1 MYFCFSI
8 FLLLNFYFTM
18 YKYLIVLLLGTFF
31 FSSCKQQTQYEPA
44 QDSMEA
50 GRQFIDGCLKGEFKK
65 ANFYMVQDATNRED
79 LQKMQNAYDKKDADY
94 RVQYR
99 QASILIDHEEP
110 ISDSVRII
118 YYKNSFDK
126 VAHKVK
132 VVNSSNQWLVDLKY
146 TFDGNL

>member
-1 MYFCFSI
+1 MYRSI
-8 FLLLNFYFTM
+8 IALFLCVSLFA
-18 YKYLIVLLLGTFF
+18 
-31 FSSCKQQTQYEPA
+31 CKQDPPFEPA
-44 QDSMEA
+44 QDSMDA
-50 GRQFIDGCLKGEFKK
+50 GRQFIDGCLKGEFKR
-65 ANFYMVQDATNRED
+65 ASFYMLQDQANVED
-79 LQKMQNAYDKKDADY
+79 LKKMQSAYEKKDADF

-132 VVNSSNQWLVDLKY
+132 VINRNNNWLVDLKY

>member
-1 MYFCFSI
+1 MNRVL
-8 FLLLNFYFTM
+8 FLLAACL
-18 YKYLIVLLLGTFF
+18 FF
-31 FSSCKQQTQYEPA
+31 SCKQNPTYEPA

-50 GRQFIDGCLKGEFKK
+50 GRQFIDGCLKGEFKR
-65 ANFYMVQDATNRED
+65 ANFYMVQDPTNIEE
-79 LQKMQNAYDKKDADY
+79 LKKMQSAYDHRDADY

-110 ISDSVRII
+110 TSDSVRII

-126 VAHKVK
+126 VPHKVK
-132 VVNSSNQWLVDLKY
+132 VVNRGNQWQVDLKY